1 MMDDLQKKT
10 VTCLRIL
17 KDSIE
22 KHGGFRDNHHI
33 FGVMIV
39 KDDKY
44 PERNGLIVYG
54 PNNSENCQA
63 FILGMKEIMIRDE
76 QDSLEV
82 TWINIRR
89 MLKRLEYYD
98 LFA

>member
-1 MMDDLQKKT
+1 MEDLLPKT
-10 VTCLRIL
+10 ITCLRIL
-17 KDSIE
+17 KESLTSR
-22 KHGGFRDNHHI
+22 GGFRDKHHI
-33 FGVMIV
+33 FGVMLV

-63 FILGMKEIMIRDE
+63 FILGMKEIMIREEE
-76 QDSLEV
+76 QALEV
-82 TWINIRR
+82 TWINIRT
-89 MLKRLEYYD
+89 MLKKLDYYD